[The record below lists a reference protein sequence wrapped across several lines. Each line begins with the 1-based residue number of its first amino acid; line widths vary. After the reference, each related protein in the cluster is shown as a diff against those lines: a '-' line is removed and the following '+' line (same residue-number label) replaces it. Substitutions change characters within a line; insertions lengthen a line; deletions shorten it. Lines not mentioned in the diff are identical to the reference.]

1 MYDIC
6 YFFLIF
12 FLYSILGYFIE
23 CFCCSIIEKRIVLNR
38 GFCLGPYLP
47 IFGFSAIV
55 ITFLFYP
62 YRDMPLLLF
71 FLSACSCTMIEYIT
85 SYLLELIFHARWW
98 DYKDK
103 KFNINRRV
111 CLSNSILFGVAGL
124 FCVHV
129 FTPFFSFLLDLL
141 SSTALI
147 TIGIICM
154 VLFTTDVV
162 ITVITLVQIKVI
174 SMGWK
179 NQDAT
184 QEISFKVHDQI
195 SKNRVLV
202 RHLLHAFT
210 LRGSHN
216 LLASIRA
223 NLDERRKEA
232 KENKK

>member
-1 MYDIC
+1 MLDGGIIRIKS
-6 YFFLIF
+6 LILMGESVLVILF
-12 FLYSILGYFIE
+12 CLEWLGYSVFM
-23 CFCCSIIEKRIVLNR
+23 F
-38 GFCLGPYLP
+38 LP
-47 IFGFSAIV
+47 
-55 ITFLFYP
+55 
-62 YRDMPLLLF
+62 
-71 FLSACSCTMIEYIT
+71 
-85 SYLLELIFHARWW
+85 H
-98 DYKDK
+98 
-103 KFNINRRV
+103 
-111 CLSNSILFGVAGL
+111 
-124 FCVHV
+124 
-129 FTPFFSFLLDLL
+129 FFSFLLDLL

-174 SMGWK
+174 SMGWQ

-195 SKNRVLV
+195 SKNSVLV